1 MRLFACDLATEGGTA
16 EILAID
22 AARSDMSIH
31 TSLGHA
37 QRPNTKRRVSKYSNA
52 RVGSCFLQ
60 FANGRGPAK
69 DAH

>member
-1 MRLFACDLATEGGTA
+1 MTLPQKGAQLRFSR
-16 EILAID
+16 ID